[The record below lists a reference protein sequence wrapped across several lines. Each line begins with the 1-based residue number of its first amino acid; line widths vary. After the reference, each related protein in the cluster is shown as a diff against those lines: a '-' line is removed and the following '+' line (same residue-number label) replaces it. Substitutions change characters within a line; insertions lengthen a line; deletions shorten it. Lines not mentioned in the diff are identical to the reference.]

1 MLDTQSLSI
10 EEKLELIELLE
21 TRSLRARQNKL
32 ASYAPYKKQ
41 RDFHGAGNAR
51 ERLFM
56 AGNQLG
62 KTWAGAYEV
71 AIHATGR
78 YPDWWDSVGGRR
90 FPRATR
96 WIVGSES
103 AELTKKGIQ
112 RLLLGEPEKRDEWGT
127 GTIPHDC
134 IISTSP
140 RSGVPDAVS
149 SIVVKHALGDQSVI
163 QLNSYD
169 QGRTKWQADT
179 VDGVWFDE
187 EPDLALY
194 SEGLTRT
201 QATGGLVFV
210 TFTPLLGMS
219 AVVKRFLLEKQGVT
233 ISMTIEDAE
242 HYTPE
247 QRAAIIAGYPAHERD
262 ARARGIPIM
271 GSGLVFPVIEAA
283 VKCDPF
289 PLPPHF
295 ARINAWD
302 FGWGHPAAW
311 VSLAHD
317 RDTDI
322 AYVTDLWRGSEKPV
336 MEQAGIV
343 LAKGQAD
350 VPHAWPHDGLQHDK
364 GSGEQLAE
372 QYKKYNIHMLP
383 NRATFEDGSHGLEA
397 GISMMLERMQSRRL
411 RVFSHLNEWFDEM
424 RMYHRKDGVI
434 VKLDDDIL
442 SATRYG
448 LMMLR
453 EAKTL
458 HEIPRLAAQR
468 RNQHHILL
476 PQAFVMD
483 PVAGY

>member
-1 MLDTQSLSI
+1 MVDLLRLTT
-10 EEKLELIELLE
+10 EEKLEMIELLE
-21 TRSLRARQNKL
+21 QRSLRRRQNKL
-32 ASYAPYKKQ
+32 AEYAPYAKQ
-41 RDFHGAGNAR
+41 RAFHGAGKSR

-62 KTWAGAYEV
+62 KTWAGAFEV

-78 YPDWWDSVGGRR
+78 YPDWWDAAGGRR

-112 RLLLGEPEKRDEWGT
+112 RLLLGEPEKREEWGT
-127 GTIPHDC
+127 GTIPAEC
-134 IISTSP
+134 IVSTSP
-140 RSGVPDAVS
+140 RAGVPDAVS
-149 SIVVKHALGDQSVI
+149 SIVVKHELGDQSVI

-169 QGRTKWQADT
+169 QGRSKWQADT

-219 AVVKRFLLEKQGVT
+219 AVVKRFLIEKQGVT
-233 ISMTIEDAE
+233 ISMTIDDAE

-247 QRAAIIAGYPAHERD
+247 QRAEIIAGYPAHERD

-283 VKCDPF
+283 VKCEAF
-289 PLPPHF
+289 AIPPHWG
-295 ARINAWD
+295 RINAWD
-302 FGWGHPAAW
+302 FGWGHPAGW
-311 VSLAHD
+311 VSIAHD
-317 RDTDI
+317 RDTDT
-322 AYVTDLWRGSEKPV
+322 AYVTDAWRGSETPV
-336 MEQAGIV
+336 MLQAGIV
-343 LAKGQAD
+343 CAKGQQD

-372 QYKKYNIHMLP
+372 QYRKFNINMLQR
-383 NRATFEDGSHGLEA
+383 RATFEDGSNGLEA
-397 GISMMLERMQSRRL
+397 GVSMMLERMQSRRL
-411 RVFSHLNEWFDEM
+411 RVFSHLTEWFDEM
-424 RMYHRKDGVI
+424 RMYHRKDGII
-434 VKLDDDIL
+434 VKLDDDLL

-458 HEIPRLAAQR
+458 HEIPRLAMIRKNVDAVA
-468 RNQHHILL
+468 L
-476 PQAFVMD
+476 PVFGMMD
-483 PVAGY
+483 PISGY